1 MRGIT
6 PCVCTYVCVCS
17 DGTSAKTNPAWEVPV
32 DFGRLEDVYER
43 VVKNMSQKIG
53 LVKGDDAMIGYAI
66 YSLTSSGNLSVRL
79 SVWF

>member
-1 MRGIT
+1 
-6 PCVCTYVCVCS
+6 
-17 DGTSAKTNPAWEVPV
+17 
-32 DFGRLEDVYER
+32 VYER
-43 VVKNMSQKIG
+43 VVKNMRQKIG